1 MDSVREVNIKSW
13 AYFFFD
19 GMINIKNI
27 DPSKIKI
34 NEKLYK
40 NIFIY
45 HIGYV
50 TIKDFRHLK
59 IKSVNP
65 LYLIISKIN
74 GYIEERN
81 GKHI

>member
-13 AYFFFD
+13 AYYFFD

-50 TIKDFRHLK
+50 AIKDFCHLK
-59 IKSVNP
+59 IKRVNP

-74 GYIEERN
+74 GYVEERN